1 MFQSFNA
8 GMTRDE
14 TERWAGGILSRA
26 LSLMLMNVCFILQ
39 EMRSSGGV
47 VESDLCFRNF
57 LYIE

>member
-26 LSLMLMNVCFILQ
+26 LSLMLMNVRFVLR
-39 EMRSSGGV
+39 EMSSGGV